1 LKNLLVQTLIF
12 GEIQNVHCQMFWKP
26 NGIVVD
32 HCFDLVLVV
41 SNLID
46 GVLGI
51 MGIFHLDLLFFEL
64 LGAIHGDI
72 NN

>member
-1 LKNLLVQTLIF
+1 MMIF

-32 HCFDLVLVV
+32 HYFALVLVV

-51 MGIFHLDLLFFEL
+51 VGILHIVFRFFSYFLF
-64 LGAIHGDI
+64 
-72 NN
+72 